1 MNSFIELQNIAKTYQ
16 TQDGQVEL
24 FDNIN
29 VTIEQGKATAIVGA
43 SGAGKSTLL
52 LICAGLE
59 QQSAG
64 NVRYVSKGESH
75 SIAQLKR
82 NSGFIFQQ
90 FHLLPELNALQNV
103 ALPLKLRGDKHAEKN
118 ALCWLENVGLGARA
132 KHKPNQLSGGE
143 QQRVAIARSLS
154 TQPEFIFADEPTGN
168 LDEATAATITDLLFD
183 LIRENQTGLVM
194 VTHNTELAL
203 RCDNRLNL
211 KQGSLNNYPVEEL
224 AYA

>member
-16 TQDGQVEL
+16 TQDSQVEL

-59 QQSAG
+59 QQSTG
-64 NVRYVSKGESH
+64 NVRYVSKGESR
-75 SIAQLKR
+75 SIVQLKQ

-183 LIRENQTGLVM
+183 LIHENQTGLVM

>member
-1 MNSFIELQNIAKTYQ
+1 MY
-16 TQDGQVEL
+16 
-24 FDNIN
+24 
-29 VTIEQGKATAIVGA
+29 
-43 SGAGKSTLL
+43 
-52 LICAGLE
+52 
-59 QQSAG
+59 
-64 NVRYVSKGESH
+64 
-75 SIAQLKR
+75 
-82 NSGFIFQQ
+82 
-90 FHLLPELNALQNV
+90 
-103 ALPLKLRGDKHAEKN
+103 
-118 ALCWLENVGLGARA
+118 WLENVGLGARA